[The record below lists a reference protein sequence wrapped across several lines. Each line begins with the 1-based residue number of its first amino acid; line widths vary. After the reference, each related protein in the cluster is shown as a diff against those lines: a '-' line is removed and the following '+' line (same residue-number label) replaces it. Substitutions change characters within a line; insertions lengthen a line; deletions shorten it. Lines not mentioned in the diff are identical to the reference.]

1 MVNYKLM
8 ITAEME
14 NVATLQPMGGLH
26 DPHFSYYFKLRCEN
40 CGEVTEKETCVSLD
54 EQVPIPKSRGVA
66 NLVQKCKFCSREGNI
81 TMVPIPLRGG
91 NPLTEA
97 DCESGN
103 YTALMG
109 FECRGLEPF
118 DFSFMCP
125 QWKVEATSGTIYEDV
140 DLSSGDWAEYD
151 EKGNM
156 PVSISNLKSKFEVVK
171 G

>member
-26 DPHFSYYFKLRCEN
+26 DPTFTYYFKLRCEN

-54 EQVPIPKSRGVA
+54 EQVAIPKSRGVA
-66 NLVQKCKFCSREGNI
+66 NLVQKCKFCGRESNI
-81 TMVPIPLRGG
+81 TMIPIPERSAK
-91 NPLTEA
+91 PLSNRH
-97 DCESGN
+97 CETGK
-103 YTALMG
+103 YAALMG

-118 DFSFMCP
+118 DFSFMGP
-125 QWKVEATSGTIYEDV
+125 QWKVQATSGAVFEDV

-151 EKGNM
+151 EKGKV
-156 PVSISNLKSKFEVVK
+156 PVSISNLQSKFEVVK
-171 G
+171 V